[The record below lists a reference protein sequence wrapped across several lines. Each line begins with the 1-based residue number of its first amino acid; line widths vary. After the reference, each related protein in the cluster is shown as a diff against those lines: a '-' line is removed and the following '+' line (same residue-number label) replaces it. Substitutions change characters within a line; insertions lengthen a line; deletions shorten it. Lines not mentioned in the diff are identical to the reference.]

1 MRLLRCIQIATSLH
15 LHCQLTF
22 SIWHSL
28 KQWEIIS
35 LKAPLIQSTFS
46 PLCGR
51 EDGSVR
57 VSLEY

>member
-1 MRLLRCIQIATSLH
+1 MRLLRCIQIAMSLH
-15 LHCQLTF
+15 HCQLIF